1 METKEKIHE
10 MVRERYAKAADGS
23 GCCGSSGCCGADV
36 DSVEKIALQV
46 GYHEGDLAMI
56 PEGANLGLGCGN
68 PLEHADVKQG
78 ETVLDLGSGAG
89 FDVFLA
95 SRAVGPM
102 GRVIGVDMTPEMVDK
117 ARANA
122 ASAKVYNVDFRLGHI
137 EDLPVNS
144 GTVDLVISN
153 CVVNLSPEKDKVFS
167 EVYRV
172 LKPGGRMLVS
182 DLVLIKAL
190 SERLKH
196 SVEAYVGCVAGASM
210 KEDYLQ
216 LMRNAGFEK
225 VEIVAEDK
233 YDIGLGDLQDDL
245 MSEAFSSVTSV
256 KVSAFKKKEPCCG
269 SDCCK

>member
-10 MVRERYAKAADGS
+10 MVRERYAKAADGGGCCGTS
-23 GCCGSSGCCGADV
+23 GCCGV
-36 DSVEKIALQV
+36 DSDAVEKIALQI
-46 GYHEGDLAMI
+46 GYHEGDLAVI

-68 PLEHADVKQG
+68 PLEYAEAKTG
-78 ETVLDLGSGAG
+78 EVVLDLGSGAG

-95 SRAVGPM
+95 SRAVGPT
-102 GRVIGVDMTPEMVDK
+102 GRVIGVDMTPEMIDK

-137 EDLPVNS
+137 EELPVNS

-172 LKPGGRMLVS
+172 LKPRGRMLVS
-182 DLVLIKAL
+182 DLVLIKPL
-190 SERLKH
+190 SEKLKH

-216 LMRNAGFEK
+216 LMRDAGFEK
-225 VEIVAEDK
+225 VEIVAENK
-233 YDIGLGDLQDDL
+233 YDIGLGDLKDDL
-245 MSEAFSSVTSV
+245 MNEAFASVTSV
-256 KVSAFKKKEPCCG
+256 KVRAYKEKEPCCG
-269 SDCCK
+269 PGCCK